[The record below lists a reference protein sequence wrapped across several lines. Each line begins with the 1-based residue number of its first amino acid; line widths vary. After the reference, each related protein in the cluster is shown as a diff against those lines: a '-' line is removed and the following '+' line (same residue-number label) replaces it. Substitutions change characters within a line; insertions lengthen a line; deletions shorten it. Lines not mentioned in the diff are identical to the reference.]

1 MALKSSGWQLEPDFR
16 ECLDARILILLIV
29 ASGDAD
35 PADQL
40 PVFQDRIASAD
51 SDHPGA
57 IGQRR
62 HFWIVRNIVV
72 PDMGGVPKRGGTPS
86 LVDGNID
93 GEKRRVISALERAQV
108 TGGVDDGDRLIEAV
122 AMDFVMKFPSPWR
135 NPSGVL
141 EVRKDVRRW
150 QSSEAF
156 EDNLASCR
164 ATFDQCVHRL
174 QIGGINWRQFFG

>member
-108 TGGVDDGDRLIEAV
+108 TGGVDDGVLPRSSSRLTHTRSNRER
-122 AMDFVMKFPSPWR
+122 PS
-135 NPSGVL
+135 V
-141 EVRKDVRRW
+141 
-150 QSSEAF
+150 
-156 EDNLASCR
+156 
-164 ATFDQCVHRL
+164 
-174 QIGGINWRQFFG
+174 

>member
-108 TGGVDDGDRLIEAV
+108 TGGVDDGDRSRDADCTCRGDRRVDEGDGGFAVDRGGGNGLRHEISFAV
-122 AMDFVMKFPSPWR
+122 A
-135 NPSGVL
+135 
-141 EVRKDVRRW
+141 
-150 QSSEAF
+150 
-156 EDNLASCR
+156 
-164 ATFDQCVHRL
+164 
-174 QIGGINWRQFFG
+174 